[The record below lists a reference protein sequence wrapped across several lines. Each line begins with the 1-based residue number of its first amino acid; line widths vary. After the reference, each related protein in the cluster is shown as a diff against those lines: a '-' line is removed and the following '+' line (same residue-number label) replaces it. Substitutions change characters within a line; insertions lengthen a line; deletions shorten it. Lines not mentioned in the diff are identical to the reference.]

1 MLAFTHKNLIIQGRL
16 PLNDKGINDAL
27 ENGLADCLRSLQQ
40 SNPGLLLTAQ
50 QLKKVE
56 RDMKYVPA
64 VTGAIAS
71 VLGRSL
77 RTCSVMDNAM
87 DITSRWDDGEKAMR
101 LKYGME
107 LRTVCARAGT
117 TIRSN
122 AEDERAKVEALR
134 SALERRL
141 RFIVSNELKDATKNY
156 EKEQQKKARE
166 EFLASRKKIKKLAS
180 DGMKGDCF
188 DSEDSEDS
196 SLGGSMNHLH
206 RNLRIKLNAGRQKSG
221 GSDGSMTQSVLHSQQ
236 AHAALGDDSS
246 CNALSNKGLNANIGS
261 PVINTGQKCWER
273 SSVNSD
279 FDDGYQSSP
288 TSVSVCKVKAETNIQ
303 TLRTKINNEC
313 RKSDVKRLNKTY
325 DLHNDAMS
333 SSSEWSSQYGEV
345 VAGHFFY

>member
-1 MLAFTHKNLIIQGRL
+1 MLAFTHKNLILQGRL

-40 SNPGLLLTAQ
+40 SNPELLLTAQ

-77 RTCSVMDNAM
+77 RTSVIDNAM

-107 LRTVCARAGT
+107 LRTVPIMGRARAGT

-122 AEDERAKVEALR
+122 AEDERAKVETLR

-141 RFIVSNELKDATKNY
+141 RFIVSDELKDAAKND

-166 EFLASRKKIKKLAS
+166 EFASSRKKIKKLAS
-180 DGMKGDCF
+180 DDMKGDCF
-188 DSEDSEDS
+188 DSKDSDES
-196 SLGGSMNHLH
+196 SLGGSTNHLH
-206 RNLRIKLNAGRQKSG
+206 RNPRIEISAGRQESG

-236 AHAALGDDSS
+236 AQAALGMTS
-246 CNALSNKGLNANIGS
+246 CNALSNKGLNAYVGS
-261 PVINTGQKCWER
+261 PLLNIGQKCWKR

-279 FDDGYQSSP
+279 FDDGYESSP
-288 TSVSVCKVKAETNIQ
+288 TRVGVWKVAETDIQ
-303 TLRTKINNEC
+303 TSQTKFIEES
-313 RKSDVKRLNKTY
+313 RKSTVERPNKTSY
-325 DLHNDAMS
+325 ADDAMS

-345 VAGHFFY
+345 VAGYFFR